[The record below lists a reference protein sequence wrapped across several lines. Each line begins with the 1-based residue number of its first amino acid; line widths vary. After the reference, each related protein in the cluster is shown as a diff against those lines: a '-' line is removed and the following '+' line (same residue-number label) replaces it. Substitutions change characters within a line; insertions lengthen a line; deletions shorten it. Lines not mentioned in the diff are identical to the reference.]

1 MKIINS
7 YLKKSAWALAAVL
20 VAASCTPENPLEYDG
35 PELFHFPS
43 TEAPYFVLESS
54 DPGHEVVLGVTTA
67 SATDRTFTIAVD
79 ADASSAIEGVHYT
92 LSSTTVT
99 IPANKFVGSVKLE
112 GNFEK
117 LGADGPQTLKFKL
130 TDAANA
136 ADFNTTYEVTLQQ
149 FCPYNQADFVG
160 TATVTSTFFGATY
173 SVTTTAGAEAG
184 QIILEGLYA
193 NGIDVVVNL
202 NSADPANFTA
212 GVVSKVAWAHPTFGD
227 ITIDNDPLGN
237 FSSCNRTINLK
248 TSHCLSD
255 GRCFRDRDTLT
266 IVMN

>member
-160 TATVTSTFFGATY
+160 TASVTSSLFNNFTI
-173 SVTTTAGAEAG
+173 TTSAGTKPG
-184 QIILEGLYA
+184 QIVLKDLYA
-193 NGIDVVVNL
+193 TGIDMVVNL

-212 GVVSKVAWAHPTFGD
+212 SIESKVGWVSSRYGD
-227 ITIDNDPLGN
+227 VTVDNDPGGS
-237 FSSCNRTINLK
+237 FSSCNRTINMVL
-248 TSHCLSD
+248 SHCVSA
-255 GRCFRDRDTLT
+255 GCFPDDTIS